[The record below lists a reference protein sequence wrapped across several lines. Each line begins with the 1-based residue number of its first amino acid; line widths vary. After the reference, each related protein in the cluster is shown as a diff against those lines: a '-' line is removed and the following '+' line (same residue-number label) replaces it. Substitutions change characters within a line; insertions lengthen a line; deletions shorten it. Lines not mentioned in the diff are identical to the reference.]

1 MSNLVRFSL
10 PLSFPGRISDP
21 QTEQGM
27 AEGETIETQTA
38 GNQFLPLINQVL
50 QSTIVSPHNPRLEN
64 TSGGQSEAS
73 IQVTWPVFT
82 NQRPV
87 LENTSADP
95 GSEAQK
101 EQIFPA
107 EGEQDEVF

>member
-50 QSTIVSPHNPRLEN
+50 QNTIVSPQSQIRKHFQWPIRGQY
-64 TSGGQSEAS
+64 SGHVTCLDQSEAG
-73 IQVTWPVFT
+73 VRKHF
-82 NQRPV
+82 R
-87 LENTSADP
+87 
-95 GSEAQK
+95 
-101 EQIFPA
+101 
-107 EGEQDEVF
+107 

>member
-1 MSNLVRFSL
+1 
-10 PLSFPGRISDP
+10 
-21 QTEQGM
+21 M
-27 AEGETIETQTA
+27 AKRETIETQTA

-50 QSTIVSPHNPRLEN
+50 QNTIVSPHNPRLEN

-73 IQVTWPVFT
+73 IQVTWPVST

-95 GSEAQK
+95 RSEAQE

-107 EGEQDEVF
+107 EGKSEMFSAQLIYWPPLSAQLQLVKTCNIPF